1 MFNYLKAIFRSI
13 FIGCIGVFAV
23 YLFGACLSSFV
34 EQQNNFN
41 TTEWSE
47 TGRALFFLFSTFMV
61 FVGIGNAWDEINYIH
76 KYGDMRDV

>member
-1 MFNYLKAIFRSI
+1 MFNYLKAIFRSMV
-13 FIGCIGVFAV
+13 IGCIGVFLV

-47 TGRALFFLFSTFMV
+47 VGRALFFLFSTCIV
-61 FVGIGNAWDEINYIH
+61 LVAIANAWDEINYIY
-76 KYGDMRDV
+76 KYREMRDV